1 VTLRDAL
8 TAELTTAMQ
17 RRDRPVIAA
26 LRTTLAALAN
36 AEAVPARD
44 PEAPSD
50 PPPPGASAH
59 VAGATAGLGTT
70 EAARQTLTPEAERA
84 LVEQER
90 VELLSHADRLTRVC
104 RRDEADGARRAAD
117 TLARALEQSAP

>member
-1 VTLRDAL
+1 MTLRDAL
-8 TAELTTAMQ
+8 TTELSAAMQ

-26 LRTTLAALAN
+26 LRTALAALAN
-36 AEAVPARD
+36 AEAVPAHGFGAGD
-44 PEAPSD
+44 PSPA
-50 PPPPGASAH
+50 GASAH

-84 LVEQER
+84 LVAQER

-117 TLARALEQSAP
+117 TLARALERSPS